1 MTERMKVAFEPQTER
16 MSYGVSV
23 DSDGCPPL
31 QGQEYDS
38 VLKRDDVFVRQF
50 RWYRGY
56 LRPKTIGRSFYFV
69 NFTWRNHYEKRT
81 PQDI

>member
-31 QGQEYDS
+31 QGQEHDS
-38 VLKRDDVFVRQF
+38 VLKRDGAFMR
-50 RWYRGY
+50 
-56 LRPKTIGRSFYFV
+56 
-69 NFTWRNHYEKRT
+69 
-81 PQDI
+81 